1 MPKRFEP
8 KLAILPKAQQEIWP
22 LLAPAPK
29 LGLVLYGGTA
39 VALQIGH
46 RTSVDFNFF
55 SDRKPLDKERIR
67 KSFAFMSGARVIQD
81 EVNTLVVV
89 AAMPS
94 GDVTVSFF
102 GGMDIGRV
110 NKPLET
116 QDATLLV
123 ASLDDMLATKL
134 KTILDRA
141 EAKDYRDISAMLS
154 SGVSL
159 AKGLGAFK
167 AMYKT
172 DPAVPLRAIGYFKE
186 GDLPSL
192 PGSDKNDLVKAR
204 DGISAIP
211 DVAIDHE
218 PLPYA

>member
-8 KLAILPKAQQEIWP
+8 KLASLPKAQQEIWP

-39 VALQIGH
+39 VALQLGH
-46 RTSVDFNFF
+46 RTSEDFDFF
-55 SDRKPLDKERIR
+55 SDRKPLDKELIR
-67 KSFAFMSGARVIQD
+67 KSFAFMRGARVVQD
-81 EVNTLVVV
+81 EVDTLVVV
-89 AAMPS
+89 ATMPS
-94 GDVTVSFF
+94 GDVKVSFF
-102 GGMDIGRV
+102 GVDIGRV
-110 NKPLET
+110 NAPLAT
-116 QDATLLV
+116 GDATLLV
-123 ASLDDMLATKL
+123 ASLDDLLATKL

-159 AKGLGAFK
+159 AKALGAFK
-167 AMYKT
+167 AMYQT

-192 PGSDKNDLVKAR
+192 PGSDKNNLMQAR
-204 DGISAIP
+204 DRISAIP
-211 DVAIDHE
+211 DVAIDHG
-218 PLPYA
+218 PLPGA